1 MSLGPLYPSRKS
13 EGGAAIGDQDWSYA
27 LELEGRRVELAEG
40 ESTLGRSRS
49 CTVTLRDPSASRN
62 HAMVIAHPGDVR
74 ARDLDSSNG
83 TYLNG
88 ERLIGERPVSDGDRI
103 TIGETDI
110 VVRVVSP
117 VMPADVGAT
126 VRLEDAALQCP
137 GCGAELP
144 VHAEF
149 CPHCGHRMGGE
160 PMAAATT
167 RFEPGMVGPGGP
179 PPPPPPAAGMA
190 PPAFARTEIYRE
202 QQPVAPPPPPVERTV
217 LEPIGADVLPSI
229 GSEAARVPG
238 RPPAPPPGPEVRPP
252 SPPVPPR
259 PAVAAPAPA
268 VRAPHAAAH
277 PAAGLDYRPAGFFIR
292 LVATL
297 IDGLW
302 IGLLLAA
309 ASLPFGGPL
318 EPNGQLVVS
327 ALGLLIG
334 IVVPVL
340 GWATIGATPGK
351 LLTGL
356 RVIGGGR
363 RRGIGLGR
371 ALMRLCGMWVS
382 AAVLGIGFLMV
393 AFTRDKRA
401 LHDHLADTAVIR
413 R

>member
-1 MSLGPLYPSRKS
+1 MLSRKAR
-13 EGGAAIGDQDWSYA
+13 GGAAIGDQDWSYA

-40 ESTLGRSRS
+40 ESSLGRSRS

-62 HAMVIAHPGDVR
+62 HAVIVAHPGDVR
-74 ARDLDSSNG
+74 ARDLGSSNG

-88 ERLIGERPVSDGDRI
+88 ERLVGERPVSDGDRI
-103 TIGETDI
+103 TIGETEI
-110 VVRVVSP
+110 VVRVVAP
-117 VMPADVGAT
+117 VVPMADVGAT

-149 CPHCGHRMGGE
+149 CPHCGHRMGAE
-160 PMAAATT
+160 PMVAATT
-167 RFEPGMVGPGGP
+167 RFEPGMAGPGGP

-202 QQPVAPPPPPVERTV
+202 PQPVAPPPPPVDRTV
-217 LEPIGADVLPSI
+217 LEPFGGDILPSI
-229 GSEAARVPG
+229 GDAEVRPPG
-238 RPPAPPPGPEVRPP
+238 PAPAPPPGPPVRPP
-252 SPPVPPR
+252 AAPR
-259 PAVAAPAPA
+259 PAAAMPAARAPHGAAAPA
-268 VRAPHAAAH
+268 AAL
-277 PAAGLDYRPAGFFIR
+277 GYRPAGFWIR
-292 LVATL
+292 LVAAL
-297 IDGLW
+297 IDGIW
-302 IGLLLAA
+302 ISLLLGG

-318 EPNGQLVVS
+318 APNGQLVVA
-327 ALGLLIG
+327 ALGLLVG

-340 GWATIGATPGK
+340 GWATVGATPGK

-382 AAVLGIGFLMV
+382 AALLGLGFLMV

-401 LHDHLADTAVIR
+401 LHDHLAGTAVMR